1 MQGVKERACELL
13 LRPCS
18 PTAYTCGLEAG
29 GRRQQGGAVGRVVP
43 ECPNY
48 KNLYRHFF
56 LYICKLNFTHII
68 MNKLF
73 SFVLI
78 FSILLTSLTLKAQ
91 TKKSVINL
99 CKKAT
104 TEIELQNYPKAL
116 EYLYKALE
124 KDSNYSEI
132 YIRMGDIYNFTLK
145 SCDAANCYNKALTLI
160 ENPDPILYMFAAD
173 EELKCGSYLQAYN
186 NYQNYL
192 KYSKNPELIEVAKKN
207 IEKCTFA
214 LDAIKNP
221 VQMTPI
227 NLGPKINSEWDEYL
241 ATLTADEQEII
252 YTVRRPRDKNTICAF
267 CATEEDFYSSFLDS
281 TGTWEPRFAL
291 GTPINSSYNEGA
303 QTISPDGKYLFF
315 TLCNA
320 ESGYGSCDLYWSK
333 RIGGRWSRP
342 RNFGAPVNTN
352 FWESQPSIAPDGKT
366 IYFTSN
372 RPGGEG
378 GTDLWKT
385 EMVDEGVFTIPVNLG
400 NTVNTASEEDA
411 PFIHPDGTTL
421 YFVSTGHPGLGGRDI
436 FFSQLLADNSW
447 STPKNMGYPINTSA
461 DELNIFINA
470 KGTKA
475 FYASDKEGGVGGLD
489 IYYFM
494 LDEHL
499 RPTPVTFMKGKI
511 RDSETGQ
518 PLEADIEMIDLN
530 VNKVITS
537 TKSDPVTGEFLA
549 CIRTGTNVLLNISH
563 PFYLFYSEN
572 FYLKK
577 IASELEPVLKDINL
591 QKPSKGSTLV
601 MNNIFYEVNKSDLK
615 QESFIELDIL
625 VGYLIKNKNLKIEI
639 GGHTDNQGTDEY
651 NLTLSLERSK
661 SVYNYLVKKGIDPQR
676 LTYKGYGESVPVQS
690 NDTEEGKAANR
701 RTEIKILEN

>member
-1 MQGVKERACELL
+1 
-13 LRPCS
+13 
-18 PTAYTCGLEAG
+18 
-29 GRRQQGGAVGRVVP
+29 
-43 ECPNY
+43 
-48 KNLYRHFF
+48 
-56 LYICKLNFTHII
+56 

-73 SFVLI
+73 SYVLI
-78 FSILLTSLTLKAQ
+78 FSLLLFSTSLYAQ
-91 TKKSVINL
+91 TKKGVLQL
-99 CKKAT
+99 CQKAT
-104 TEIELQNYPKAL
+104 SEIEKQNYEKAL
-116 EYLYKALE
+116 QYLYKALS
-124 KDSNYSEI
+124 KDSAYAEI
-132 YIRMGDIYNFTLK
+132 YIRLGDIYNFTLK
-145 SCDAANCYNKALTLI
+145 SCDAAYSYNKAISLLPD
-160 ENPDPILYMFAAD
+160 PDPILFMFAAD
-173 EELKCGSYLQAYN
+173 EELKCGSYLNAYN
-186 NYQNYL
+186 NYA
-192 KYSKNPELIEVAKKN
+192 KFKSVSKNQELLKHATLNMQKCSFAIESVQ
-207 IEKCTFA
+207 
-214 LDAIKNP
+214 NP
-221 VQMTPI
+221 VHMIPI
-227 NLGPKINSEWDEYL
+227 NMGNQINSEWDEYL

-267 CATEEDFYSSFLDS
+267 CATEEDFYSSIKDS
-281 TGTWEPRFAL
+281 SGQWNPRVPL
-291 GTPINSSYNEGA
+291 GAPINSSYNEGA

-372 RPGGEG
+372 RPGGLG
-378 GTDLWKT
+378 SSDLWKT
-385 EMVDEGVFTIPVNLG
+385 EMIDEGVFTIPVNLG
-400 NTVNTASEEDA
+400 SVVNTPLEEDA

-421 YFVSTGHPGLGGRDI
+421 YFVSEGHLGLGGRDI
-436 FFSQLLADNSW
+436 FFSTLLADNTW

-470 KGTKA
+470 TGTQA
-475 FYASDKEGGVGGLD
+475 YYSSDKEGGVGGLD
-489 IYYFM
+489 IYYFA

-518 PLEADIEMIDLN
+518 PLEADIEMIDLSI
-530 VNKVITS
+530 NKVITS
-537 TKSDPVTGEFLA
+537 TKSDPLTGEFLA

-577 IASELEPVLKDINL
+577 MASELEPVLKDITL

-601 MNNIFYEVNKSDLK
+601 MKNIFFEYNQSDLK
-615 QESFIELDIL
+615 SESSVELDIL
-625 VGYLIKNKNLKIEI
+625 VDFLKKNKNLKIEI

-651 NLTLSLERSK
+651 NLNLSIERSK
-661 SVYNYLVKKGIDPQR
+661 SVYNYLIQKGVDTSR
-676 LTYKGYGESVPVQS
+676 LTYKGYGESNPVQT
-690 NDTEEGKAANR
+690 NDTEDGRAANR
-701 RTEIKILEN
+701 RTEIKVLEN